1 MKRALLYG
9 IMASFFFSFT
19 FVLNR
24 SMQLSG
30 GYWMWSASLRYMA
43 SLPFLALLVWK
54 EGGFAPI
61 FRDMG
66 RNKLAWFIWSMVG
79 FGLFYGPLT
88 YASQFGTSWFA
99 SATFQITIVAGAIMS
114 PLFGQPFPW
123 GNIAMNLLILAGIFL
138 LQLSAALSSG
148 SGAVEGSVWLVLL
161 PTLVAAFAYPLGNRK
176 MMQICSP
183 EITANQ
189 RVFGMTLWSQP
200 LWIILAVLAWTQA
213 GPPSRGQ
220 LMQSGIVG
228 LFAGVVATVLLFR
241 ATSIVRHDPKQLAL
255 AEATQCGS
263 VVFSTLGG
271 IMFLKDPLPSG
282 LGFFGIL
289 LIVAGMAGGSLLSV
303 RYHRTH
309 VGKPSDKVSESE
321 T

>member
-54 EGGFAPI
+54 EGGFAPV
-61 FRDMG
+61 FSAMR
-66 RNKLAWFIWSMVG
+66 RNRLAWFVWSMVG

-88 YASQFGTSWFA
+88 FASQYGTSWFA

-114 PLFGQPFPW
+114 PLFGQAFPW
-123 GNIAMNLLILAGIFL
+123 GNIAMNLLILAGVFV
-138 LQLSAALSSG
+138 LQLSAALSTG
-148 SGAVEGSVWLVLL
+148 AGAVEGSIWLFLL

-183 EITANQ
+183 EITATQ

-200 LWIILAVLAWTQA
+200 LWILLSVLAWRQA
-213 GPPSRGQ
+213 GPPSNGQ
-220 LMQSGIVG
+220 LLQSGIVG
-228 LFAGVVATVLLFR
+228 LFAGVVATVLLFK
-241 ATSIVRHDPKQLAL
+241 ATNIVRHNPKQLAL

-263 VVFSTLGG
+263 VVFSTLAG
-271 IMFLKDPLPSG
+271 ILFLKDPLPSG
-282 LGFFGIL
+282 LGFLGIL
-289 LIVAGMAGGSLLSV
+289 LIVVGMAGGSLLSV
-303 RYHRTH
+303 RYQRTH
-309 VGKPSDKVSESE
+309 VGKSAGKRSELE
-321 T
+321 